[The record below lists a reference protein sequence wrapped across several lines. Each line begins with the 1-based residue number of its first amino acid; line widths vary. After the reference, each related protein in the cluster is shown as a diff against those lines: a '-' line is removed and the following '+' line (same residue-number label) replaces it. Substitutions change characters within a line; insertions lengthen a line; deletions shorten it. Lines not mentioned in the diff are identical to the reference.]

1 MEHSAMVWDGNR
13 PQWRRSRSRFCER
26 RSGEIRFSPTRHHT
40 APFSPASQRRPRTRG
55 EEMEATHS
63 IEVEVAI
70 NFLLSFSAQ
79 KPHVKSKNI

>member
-1 MEHSAMVWDGNR
+1 MADGLFIALDGATAR
-13 PQWRRSRSRFCER
+13 PLA
-26 RSGEIRFSPTRHHT
+26 GEVQSLEQPPHA

-55 EEMEATHS
+55 EQMEATHS